1 MCMKILTFQI
11 DKSKYCLDV
20 DNIQEIVILNSKVS
34 KIPNSNKYIEGMCLV
49 RNKTITVF
57 NLSKYLGLEDLF
69 EKNTLIILTTK
80 NENDRPI
87 GLLINTVNNIID
99 TEILTP
105 QKIKLDNDYIKDVFV
120 DNKNDNNEICI
131 KLELDK
137 ILLISNL

>member
-1 MCMKILTFQI
+1 
-11 DKSKYCLDV
+11 
-20 DNIQEIVILNSKVS
+20 
-34 KIPNSNKYIEGMCLV
+34 MCLV

-57 NLSKYLGLEDLF
+57 NLSKYLGLEDSF

-120 DNKNDNNEICI
+120 DNKNDNNEIYI